1 MFVFVFTMYE
11 SEKQNI
17 FLEITT
23 DYSQS
28 LGFFWGGGV
37 MVFNVT
43 FNNISAMSWQS
54 VFLVEETGVS

>member
-28 LGFFWGGGV
+28 LVFLGGGV